1 MFSWL
6 FDFVVVAADK
16 PNGTCVLSVEVVI
29 QPGIRIISFA
39 ILCWSYLLLSV
50 FLTQ

>member
-6 FDFVVVAADK
+6 FDFVVVVANK
-16 PNGTCVLSVEVVI
+16 SNGKCVLSVEVVI
-29 QPGIRIISFA
+29 QPGIRIILFA

-50 FLTQ
+50 YF